1 MGSELPLGRRISV
14 HPSMILWL
22 SILIYLQPR
31 LSIAFLLAAAV
42 HELGH
47 VTALSLMGTLVG
59 TLGGIALSSNLTN
72 YRIEQLEKKV
82 EKHNN
87 LITRTYK
94 LEQEFAVMDE
104 RVRVANH
111 RIEDLEKEE
120 MQHEG

>member
-1 MGSELPLGRRISV
+1 MPAEVIT
-14 HPSMILWL
+14 
-22 SILIYLQPR
+22 
-31 LSIAFLLAAAV
+31 A
-42 HELGH
+42 
-47 VTALSLMGTLVG
+47 ALSLMGTLVG

-120 MQHEG
+120 VLHEG